1 MAVNDHA
8 NAGALPCGTLLDD
21 LIAQIT
27 EGTPP
32 SDRVH
37 QATCRYCQA
46 ALAAIRDA
54 WDEFQ
59 AMARSVIAIPE
70 GVVDRVMQR
79 IRPLM
84 WVGGDGVALISERG
98 ATRIAG
104 RALARLSGASA
115 RSVADVA
122 VATVLR
128 AEADPERAGAVAV
141 ELRLVVAFGPPV
153 AEVADR
159 VRERV
164 VADLR
169 SEAGVETAR
178 VDISID
184 DVVAIVQES

>member
-1 MAVNDHA
+1 MAVNDA

-32 SDRVH
+32 LDRVH

-70 GVVDRVMQR
+70 GLADRIMQR

-84 WVGGDGVALISERG
+84 WIGGDGVALVSERG
-98 ATRIAG
+98 ATRIAD
-104 RALARLSGASA
+104 RALARLARASA
-115 RSVADVA
+115 LSVAGVA
-122 VATVLR
+122 VATVLG
-128 AEADPERAGAVAV
+128 AKADPDQAGGVAI
-141 ELRLVVAFGPPV
+141 ELRLVVALGPPV
-153 AEVADR
+153 TTVADR

-164 VADLR
+164 GADLR
-169 SEAGVETAR
+169 AEAGVETAR

-184 DVVAIVQES
+184 DVVAIV

>member
-27 EGTPP
+27 EGIAPG
-32 SDRVH
+32 DRVH
-37 QATCRYCQA
+37 QATCRYCQT

-59 AMARSVIAIPE
+59 AVARSVIAMPE
-70 GVVDRVMQR
+70 GLVDRVMQR

-84 WVGGDGVALISERG
+84 WVGGDGVALLSERG
-98 ATRIAG
+98 ATRIAD
-104 RALARLSGASA
+104 RALARLARASA
-115 RSVADVA
+115 LSVAGVA

-128 AEADPERAGAVAV
+128 SEADPERRGSVAI

-153 AEVADR
+153 TEVADR

-169 SEAGVETAR
+169 SEAGIEAAR
-178 VDISID
+178 VDISVD
-184 DVVAIVQES
+184 DVVAVAQES